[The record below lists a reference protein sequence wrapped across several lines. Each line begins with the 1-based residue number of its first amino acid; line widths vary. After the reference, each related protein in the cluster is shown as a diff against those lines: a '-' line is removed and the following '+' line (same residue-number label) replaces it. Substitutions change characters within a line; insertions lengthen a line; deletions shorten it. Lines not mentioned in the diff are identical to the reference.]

1 MNKQSVL
8 WFHATGLIYTV
19 SDHKTYLY
27 ERQKSFSYDNAI
39 VFQTNESGGFSKD
52 VQFKT
57 NTEFVVLK
65 NHRCWFSLHFV
76 FLIFNLWKI
85 YPSFP
90 LYLFKFEWKVPAS
103 VQSLIF
109 LALMPPLAW
118 SLMRLSPLLYCQH
131 RHQMLEWGESRFYC
145 RTLRPSLG
153 RKMEKYAVWLLSVFL
168 LSHMGV
174 LRTHSKSLSWSL

>member
-27 ERQKSFSYDNAI
+27 ERQKSFSQDNAI

-65 NHRCWFSLHFV
+65 NYRCWFSLHFV

-85 YPSFP
+85 
-90 LYLFKFEWKVPAS
+90 
-103 VQSLIF
+103 
-109 LALMPPLAW
+109 
-118 SLMRLSPLLYCQH
+118 
-131 RHQMLEWGESRFYC
+131 
-145 RTLRPSLG
+145 
-153 RKMEKYAVWLLSVFL
+153 
-168 LSHMGV
+168 
-174 LRTHSKSLSWSL
+174 